1 MPRHFTEEIRRP
13 GRRHGTRSSAFNDA
27 SAFHRGNLR
36 ELLKKGGVVVS
47 PSMMPR
53 HFTEEIHAAPSAEG
67 AGFEPAF
74 NDASAFHRGN
84 LSGAIPPIDSLPNL
98 Q

>member
-1 MPRHFTEEIRRP
+1 MMPRHFTEEIRAAVCC
-13 GRRHGTRSSAFNDA
+13 GQALVQG
-27 SAFHRGNLR
+27 
-36 ELLKKGGVVVS
+36 

-53 HFTEEIHAAPSAEG
+53 HFTEEIHHAAPRARQLIH
-67 AGFEPAF
+67 PF

-84 LSGAIPPIDSLPNL
+84 RRIRTGCLRTRPAL